1 MKKKD
6 FVTLMMSVVGG
17 ILFALG
23 MCMALLPEWNA
34 MTQGVVIGA
43 VGLVVLLVMLLVRR
57 KMDGKP
63 AIVFSGKAIATTL
76 FGIFSTVVFGIG
88 MCMTMV
94 WNMMIPGI
102 AVGIVGILL
111 LLCLDDIVVQIR
123 FFRRFRF

>member
-23 MCMALLPEWNA
+23 MCMTLLPEWNA

-94 WNMMIPGI
+94 WNMMILGI
-102 AVGIVGILL
+102 AVGIVGIIL
-111 LLCLDDIVVQIR
+111 LLCLIPVCKGLK
-123 FFRRFRF
+123 

>member
-76 FGIFSTVVFGIG
+76 FGIISTVVFGVG

-102 AVGIVGILL
+102 AVGIVGIIL
-111 LLCLDDIVVQIR
+111 LLCLIPVCKGLK
-123 FFRRFRF
+123 